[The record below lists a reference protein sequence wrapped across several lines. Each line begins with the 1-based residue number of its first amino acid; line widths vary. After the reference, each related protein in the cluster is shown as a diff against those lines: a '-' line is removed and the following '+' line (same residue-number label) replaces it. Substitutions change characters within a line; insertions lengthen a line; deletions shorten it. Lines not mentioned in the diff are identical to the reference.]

1 MLNEL
6 TRVVPIDAIKISLV
20 LALSFIIGLE
30 REEHKQHDA
39 TYAFGGIRT
48 FPLLGLV
55 SYALALISPPGL
67 WPWTLGLLVVGG
79 LMVVSYVH
87 KVGVSETAGMTSEL
101 SALGTYL
108 IGALVHA
115 EHFWLAGAIG
125 VLSLLLLELKE
136 GLEGLAKRVPPGEIR
151 SAAKFLLLTV
161 VILPIVP
168 DRELTR
174 FQINPFKTWLV
185 VVAVSGVS
193 YASYLIQ
200 KTVKTRGGVFVSAL
214 LGGIYS
220 STATTIVLAKQSKDK
235 ATANLF
241 AGSILAA
248 SGMMYA
254 RLAILLLLFNP
265 SLALKLAP
273 NFAVLAVLG
282 GVVGW
287 TVSRRT
293 GARAERHL
301 PEETNP
307 LQLKTAFLFA
317 LVFVTILVV
326 TNFARS
332 HLGSLGLYSL
342 AVIMGAADV
351 DPFIVGLAQSSS
363 AAPLKTTASAIL
375 MAASSNNLAKAV
387 YAYYF
392 ADRLTGRRT
401 CPLLVGFAIL
411 GLAPLA
417 WM

>member
-1 MLNEL
+1 M
-6 TRVVPIDAIKISLV
+6 
-20 LALSFIIGLE
+20 
-30 REEHKQHDA
+30 
-39 TYAFGGIRT
+39 
-48 FPLLGLV
+48 
-55 SYALALISPPGL
+55 
-67 WPWTLGLLVVGG
+67 
-79 LMVVSYVH
+79 
-87 KVGVSETAGMTSEL
+87 
-101 SALGTYL
+101 
-108 IGALVHA
+108 
-115 EHFWLAGAIG
+115 
-125 VLSLLLLELKE
+125 
-136 GLEGLAKRVPPGEIR
+136 
-151 SAAKFLLLTV
+151 

-200 KTVKTRGGVFVSAL
+200 KMVKTRGGVFVSAL

-254 RLAILLLLFNP
+254 RLAILLMLFNA
-265 SLALKLAP
+265 SAALAM
-273 NFAVLAVLG
+273 VG

-287 TVSRRT
+287 AVSRRT
-293 GARAERHL
+293 GARAEHHL
-301 PEETNP
+301 PAETNP

-317 LVFVTILVV
+317 LEFVTILVL

>member
-1 MLNEL
+1 MRNEL

-30 REEHKQHDA
+30 REEHKQRDA

-48 FPLLGLV
+48 FPLIGLV

-87 KVGVSETAGMTSEL
+87 KLSVSETAGMTSEL

-108 IGALVHA
+108 IGALVYS
-115 EHFWLAGAIG
+115 EHYWFAGTIG

-136 GLEGLAKRVPPGEIR
+136 GLEGLATRVPPGEIR
-151 SAAKFLLLTV
+151 TAAKFLLLTV

-200 KTVKTRGGVFVSAL
+200 RTVKSRGGVFVSGL

-254 RLAILLLLFNP
+254 RLAILLALFNAP
-265 SLALKLAP
+265 LAVKVAP
-273 NFAVLAVLG
+273 NFAVLALV
-282 GVVGW
+282 GVVSGW
-287 TVSRRT
+287 AISRRT

-301 PEETNP
+301 PAEINP
-307 LQLKTAFLFA
+307 LQLKAAFLFA
-317 LVFVTILVV
+317 LIFVTILVV
-326 TNFARS
+326 TSFARS

-351 DPFIVGLAQSSS
+351 DPFIVGLAQSAS
-363 AAPLKTTASAIL
+363 ASLTTTASAIL
-375 MAASSNNLAKAV
+375 IAASSNNLAKAV

-401 CPLLVGFAIL
+401 FALLFGFALI

-417 WM
+417 WI

>member
-1 MLNEL
+1 
-6 TRVVPIDAIKISLV
+6 
-20 LALSFIIGLE
+20 
-30 REEHKQHDA
+30 
-39 TYAFGGIRT
+39 
-48 FPLLGLV
+48 
-55 SYALALISPPGL
+55 
-67 WPWTLGLLVVGG
+67 
-79 LMVVSYVH
+79 
-87 KVGVSETAGMTSEL
+87 
-101 SALGTYL
+101 
-108 IGALVHA
+108 
-115 EHFWLAGAIG
+115 
-125 VLSLLLLELKE
+125 
-136 GLEGLAKRVPPGEIR
+136 
-151 SAAKFLLLTV
+151 
-161 VILPIVP
+161 
-168 DRELTR
+168 
-174 FQINPFKTWLV
+174 
-185 VVAVSGVS
+185 
-193 YASYLIQ
+193 
-200 KTVKTRGGVFVSAL
+200 
-214 LGGIYS
+214 
-220 STATTIVLAKQSKDK
+220 VLAKQSKDK